1 MRRSISPPST
11 VKPVRA
17 IKEAITTRFMNP
29 VTGQLDFS
37 VNIAGLIKA
46 VSQERQIPRHASVET
61 MLTGLSKPSLERV
74 LRAVS

>member
-29 VTGQLDFS
+29 ATGQLDFS
-37 VNIAGLIKA
+37 VNTAGLIKA
-46 VSQERQIPRHASVET
+46 VSQERQISRHASVET

>member
-11 VKPVRA
+11 IKPVRA
-17 IKEAITTRFMNP
+17 IKEAITTRFKNSI
-29 VTGQLDFS
+29 TGQLDFS
-37 VNIAGLIKA
+37 VNTAGLIKA
-46 VSQERQIPRHASVET
+46 VSQERRIPRHASVDT